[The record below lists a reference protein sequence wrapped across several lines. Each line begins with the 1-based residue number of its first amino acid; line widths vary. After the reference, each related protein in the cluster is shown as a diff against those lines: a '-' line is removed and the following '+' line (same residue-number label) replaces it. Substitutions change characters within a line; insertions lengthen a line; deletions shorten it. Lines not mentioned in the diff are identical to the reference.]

1 MGIYFGEDGFN
12 HLSLS
17 IQEHDKI
24 FILTDEK
31 IDKIYSSMLAS
42 LLSHKVIKIVVP
54 EGEHNKTLENVSSIW
69 TKLIENKSDRDSLM
83 INFGGGTI
91 SDIGAFAASTFKRG
105 INFINVPT
113 TLLAMVDASIGGKNG
128 INFGSYKNQIGLFA
142 QPESILI
149 NTQFLK
155 TLDERDI
162 LSGLAE
168 MIKYAFIADSSFL
181 EITKDNYQSFIKK
194 AALLKDEIV
203 NLDFKEKGLRKA
215 LNFGHTIG
223 HAIESFCMKNA
234 DNLTHGESV
243 SLGIYSAL
251 YLSVKYCNLDTKY
264 LDYYE
269 QWFYNNLNKL
279 NVKELDIDEIIKH
292 ISHDKKCI
300 AGKPRFVL
308 ISAPERPYLDVEVS
322 YNDIKESILLL
333 GRFLNY

>member
-54 EGEHNKTLENVSSIW
+54 EGELNKTLENVSSIW

-194 AALLKDEIV
+194 AALIKDEIV